1 MPSARAA
8 WLLLP
13 RAVRRAS
20 VKATRSAA
28 SAGSRSTRGLYKW
41 GTGLKVSTDVTLNG
55 GVNDVWI
62 F

>member
-1 MPSARAA
+1 MAA
-8 WLLLP
+8 
-13 RAVRRAS
+13 
-20 VKATRSAA
+20 RSAA